1 MSIEQQESHPANSD
15 IFSQKPRKNVCPY
28 CNISCTKP
36 SVLDKHI
43 RTHTNER
50 PFPCTPCKIAFKT
63 QSNLY
68 KHCRSRTHSLKV
80 ESNID
85 SSSADIVAELGE
97 SFREELVSNSSE
109 RISSSS
115 QGIILNNSPHH
126 PVAGHPQNLSG
137 SQQTSG
143 QNLAIFHHSAQQQQQ
158 QNQRLLPPT
167 IQEQNQRILPP
178 SVQDRLVQ
186 EQNHRRENL
195 SVPLV
200 QIEKPEQLHQS
211 KSMIIIR
218 IGNAEFCF
226 LNDGNLQQKR
236 FQFSLN
242 INNVTVEIL
251 HVLLSKT
258 IP

>member
-1 MSIEQQESHPANSD
+1 MGPSNAISTIQQQQQNSSSSTPMSIEQESHPANSD

-97 SFREELVSNSSE
+97 SFREELVSTSE
-109 RISSSS
+109 RISSS
-115 QGIILNNSPHH
+115 QGIIQNNSPHQTG
-126 PVAGHPQNLSG
+126 PGHPQNLSAPP
-137 SQQTSG
+137 QPTG

-211 KSMIIIR
+211 KSMINL
-218 IGNAEFCF
+218 GLVKQDLWGLGAE
-226 LNDGNLQQKR
+226 
-236 FQFSLN
+236 S
-242 INNVTVEIL
+242 
-251 HVLLSKT
+251 
-258 IP
+258 

>member
-1 MSIEQQESHPANSD
+1 MSIDDSHLANSD

-97 SFREELVSNSSE
+97 SFREELVSTTE
-109 RISSSS
+109 RISSS
-115 QGIILNNSPHH
+115 QGIIQNNSPHQTG
-126 PVAGHPQNLSG
+126 PGHPQNLSAPP
-137 SQQTSG
+137 QPTG

-211 KSMIIIR
+211 KSII
-218 IGNAEFCF
+218 
-226 LNDGNLQQKR
+226 
-236 FQFSLN
+236 
-242 INNVTVEIL
+242 
-251 HVLLSKT
+251 SK
-258 IP
+258 ICSQME

>member
-1 MSIEQQESHPANSD
+1 MGPSNAISTIQQQQQNSSSSAPMSIEQESHPANSD

-97 SFREELVSNSSE
+97 SFREELVSTTE
-109 RISSSS
+109 RISS
-115 QGIILNNSPHH
+115 QGIIQNNSPHQ
-126 PVAGHPQNLSG
+126 PGAGHPQNLSAP
-137 SQQTSG
+137 QPSG
-143 QNLAIFHHSAQQQQQ
+143 QNLAIFHHSAQQQQQQ

-186 EQNHRRENL
+186 EQNNHRRENL

-211 KSMIIIR
+211 KSMIISKICSCVCG
-218 IGNAEFCF
+218 I
-226 LNDGNLQQKR
+226 
-236 FQFSLN
+236 
-242 INNVTVEIL
+242 IT
-251 HVLLSKT
+251 LL
-258 IP
+258 